1 MPQFKSKTAHIAFA
15 LLQGE
20 VITIMDGFKRF
31 LVTNVPREVGRAIE
45 RKFDVKISRTR
56 KDFISTTGQPGN
68 YYEYRLNQTE
78 YNKAGVQK
86 MWTYVN
92 DNLVKPNSDIQP
104 KMYTEQRLF

>member
-45 RKFDVKISRTR
+45 RKFDVKLSRTR
-56 KDFISTTGQPGN
+56 KDFISTTGQPGM
-68 YYEYRLNQTE
+68 YFEYRLNQTE
-78 YNKAGVQK
+78 YNKAGVQR

-92 DNLVKPNSDIQP
+92 EKLIKPKSNIEP
-104 KMYTEQRLF
+104 KMYTEQKLF